1 MSFDV
6 RFRLSLMMFLQYAIW
21 GAYAPALSGYL
32 EARLGFAGW
41 GLGIIYS
48 ALPLAN
54 LLTPFTGGQ
63 VADRWLPAQVAL
75 GVCQLLGGIVLMVMS
90 FTTTLPPML
99 GLMILYC
106 LLFAPTLAL
115 TNSLAFHHVRD
126 PERDF
131 GPLRVWGTIGWI
143 AANWALTFMRTK
155 LGTGEAG
162 YFDAFVLGGVIS
174 LLMGLFSFSLPH
186 TPPTKEAPDPLAF
199 REAMVLL
206 RDRNYLVFFI
216 VAFVVATELQL
227 YYVLT
232 FPFLQTVG
240 PAVGEPTITLRG
252 WTLRFPVNSGTL
264 PAWMTIAQIAEI
276 FTMALLLPKALPR
289 WGVRTSMLIGIL
301 AWPVRYIVFAL
312 TWSLHTTTPVMVW
325 LAIASLTLHGFCYVF
340 FFVVAFIYT
349 DMVATKDIRSSAQSL
364 INVAVLGIGLLIGS
378 LFSGWLKDVFTD
390 PQAKITNYTA
400 VFTVPVVIT
409 LLCAFI
415 FGALFHEP
423 PKAEQKATMT

>member
-1 MSFDV
+1 MNFDV
-6 RFRLSLMMFLQYAIW
+6 RFRLSAMMFLQYAIW

-32 EARLGFAGW
+32 EARLGFAGL

-75 GVCQLLGGIVLMVMS
+75 GVCQLLGGIVLMIMS

-162 YFDAFVLGGVIS
+162 YFDAFVLGGAIS
-174 LLMGLFSFSLPH
+174 LLMGVFSFSLPH

-199 REAMVLL
+199 REALVLL

-216 VAFVVATELQL
+216 IAFIVATELQL

-232 FPFLQTVG
+232 FPYLQTIGPKVG
-240 PAVGEPTITLRG
+240 ITSA
-252 WTLRFPVNSGTL
+252 NL

-276 FTMALLLPKALPR
+276 FTMAWLLPNALPR

-301 AWPVRYIVFAL
+301 AWPIRYVIFAL
-312 TWSLHTTTPVMVW
+312 AWPLYTTTPVMVW

-349 DMVATKDIRSSAQSL
+349 EMVATKDIRSSAQSL

-378 LFSGWLKDVFTD
+378 LFSGWLKDAFTD
-390 PQAKITNYTA
+390 QTTKVTNYGA
-400 VFTVPVVIT
+400 VFTVPVIIT
-409 LLCAFI
+409 VLCALI
-415 FGALFHEP
+415 FGALFREP
-423 PKAEQKATMT
+423 PKAAQKATTA